1 MNKFVDMR
9 ELLNVLD
16 EFEILLFN
24 KTGYE
29 VIRRVTEGV

>member
-16 EFEILLFN
+16 EFEILLIFSI
-24 KTGYE
+24 KKDT
-29 VIRRVTEGV
+29 RW